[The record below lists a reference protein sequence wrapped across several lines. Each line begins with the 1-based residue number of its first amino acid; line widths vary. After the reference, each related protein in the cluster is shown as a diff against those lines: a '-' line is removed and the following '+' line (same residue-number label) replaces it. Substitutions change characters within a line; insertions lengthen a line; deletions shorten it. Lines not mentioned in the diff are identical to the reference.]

1 MAKKKRC
8 IIIFTEGETE
18 IEFYDSLINKVKE
31 NNNIEKFNA
40 DKIIKKTLKGIS
52 KFDKKLINKF
62 QYDILPKYG
71 DYEITVILCY
81 DTDVFEDCQKPVV
94 DWQKVEKKLLN
105 YGVKKVNHIKA
116 KKCIEDIFLLDMPG
130 ICKYLNINLIK
141 NINGINGVDKMKNL
155 FLKGNR
161 IYQKGYKC
169 EGFIKHLD
177 IDYIL
182 KKKQD
187 MFEPLIDELIG
198 VKKDGKS

>member
-8 IIIFTEGETE
+8 VIIFTEGETE
-18 IEFYDSLINKVKE
+18 IEFYDYLINKVKE
-31 NNNIEKFNA
+31 NNNVEKFNA

-71 DYEITVILCY
+71 DYEITVFLCY

-94 DWQKVEKKLLN
+94 DWQKVEKELLN

-116 KKCIEDIFLLDMPG
+116 NKCIEDIFLLDIPG
-130 ICKYLNINLIK
+130 ICKYLNIDPIK
-141 NINGINGVDKMKNL
+141 NINGINGVDKMKKL

-182 KKKQD
+182 KKKRV
-187 MFEPLIDELIG
+187 MFEPLIDELINN
-198 VKKDGKS
+198 D

>member
-1 MAKKKRC
+1 MAKKKC

-18 IEFYDSLINKVKE
+18 IEFYDYLIEKVKE
-31 NNNIEKFNA
+31 KNVIKKFNA

-62 QYDILPKYG
+62 RFDILPKYI
-71 DYEITVILCY
+71 DYEIIIFLCY

-94 DWQKVEKKLLN
+94 DWQKVDKKLLKC
-105 YGVKKVNHIKA
+105 GVKKVNHIKA
-116 KKCIEDIFLLDMPG
+116 KKCIEDIFLLDIPV
-130 ICKYLNINLIK
+130 ICKYLNISPIK
-141 NINGINGVDKMKNL
+141 NIDGTNGVDKMKKL

-169 EGFIKHLD
+169 ENFIKYLD

-182 KKKQD
+182 EKKSD
-187 MFEPLIDELIG
+187 MFESLIDEL
-198 VKKDGKS
+198 VEKNK

>member
-1 MAKKKRC
+1 MAKKKRYV
-8 IIIFTEGETE
+8 IIFTEGETE
-18 IEFYDSLINKVKE
+18 IEFYDYLINKVKE
-31 NNNIEKFNA
+31 NNNVEKFNA

-71 DYEITVILCY
+71 DYEITVFLCY

-94 DWQKVEKKLLN
+94 DWQKVEKELLN

-116 KKCIEDIFLLDMPG
+116 NKCIEDIFLLDIPG
-130 ICKYLNINLIK
+130 ICKYLNIDPIK
-141 NINGINGVDKMKNL
+141 NINGINGVDKMKKL

-182 KKKQD
+182 KKKRV
-187 MFEPLIDELIG
+187 MFEPLIDELINN
-198 VKKDGKS
+198 D

>member
-1 MAKKKRC
+1 MTKKKC

-18 IEFYDSLINKVKE
+18 IEFYDYLIEKIKE
-31 NNNIEKFNA
+31 KNNIKKFYV

-62 QYDILPKYG
+62 RFDILPKYM
-71 DYEITVILCY
+71 DYEITIFLCY

-94 DWQKVEKKLLN
+94 DWQKVERELLKC
-105 YGVKKVNHIKA
+105 GVKNVNHIKA
-116 KKCIEDIFLLDMPG
+116 KKCIEDIFLLDISG
-130 ICKYLNINLIK
+130 ICRYLNVSPIK
-141 NINGINGVDKMKNL
+141 NINGINGVDKMKKL

-169 EGFIKHLD
+169 EDFIKYLD

-182 KKKQD
+182 ERKSD
-187 MFEPLIDELIG
+187 MFENLIDELINNA
-198 VKKDGKS
+198 

>member
-8 IIIFTEGETE
+8 VIIFTEGETE
-18 IEFYDSLINKVKE
+18 IEFYDYLINKVKE
-31 NNNIEKFNA
+31 NNNVEKFNA

-71 DYEITVILCY
+71 DYEITVFLCY

-94 DWQKVEKKLLN
+94 DWQKVEKELLN

-116 KKCIEDIFLLDMPG
+116 NKCIEDIFLLDIPG
-130 ICKYLNINLIK
+130 ICKYLNIDPIK
-141 NINGINGVDKMKNL
+141 NINGINGVDKMKKL

-182 KKKQD
+182 KKKRD
-187 MFEPLIDELIG
+187 MFEPLIDELINN
-198 VKKDGKS
+198 D

>member
-8 IIIFTEGETE
+8 VMIFTEGETE
-18 IEFYDSLINKVKE
+18 IEFYDYLINKVKE
-31 NNNIEKFNA
+31 NNNVEKFNA

-71 DYEITVILCY
+71 DYEITVFLCY

-94 DWQKVEKKLLN
+94 DWQKVEKELLN

-116 KKCIEDIFLLDMPG
+116 NKCIEDIFLLDIPG
-130 ICKYLNINLIK
+130 ICKYLNIDPIK
-141 NINGINGVDKMKNL
+141 NINGINGVDKMKKL

-182 KKKQD
+182 KKKRD
-187 MFEPLIDELIG
+187 MFEPLIDELINN
-198 VKKDGKS
+198 D

>member
-8 IIIFTEGETE
+8 VIIFTEGETE
-18 IEFYDSLINKVKE
+18 IEFYDYLINKVKE
-31 NNNIEKFNA
+31 NNNVEKFNA

-71 DYEITVILCY
+71 DYEITVFLCY

-94 DWQKVEKKLLN
+94 DWQKVEKELLN

-116 KKCIEDIFLLDMPG
+116 NKCIEYIFLLDIPG
-130 ICKYLNINLIK
+130 ICKYLNIDPIK
-141 NINGINGVDKMKNL
+141 NINGINGVDKMKKL

-182 KKKQD
+182 KKKRV
-187 MFEPLIDELIG
+187 MFEPLIDELINN
-198 VKKDGKS
+198 D

>member
-8 IIIFTEGETE
+8 VIIFTEGETE
-18 IEFYDSLINKVKE
+18 IEFYDYLINKVKE
-31 NNNIEKFNA
+31 NNNVEKFNA

-71 DYEITVILCY
+71 DYEITVFLCY

-94 DWQKVEKKLLN
+94 DWQKVEKELLN

-116 KKCIEDIFLLDMPG
+116 NKCIEDIFLLDIPG
-130 ICKYLNINLIK
+130 ICKYLNIDPIK
-141 NINGINGVDKMKNL
+141 NINGINGVDKMKKL

-177 IDYIL
+177 IDYI
-182 KKKQD
+182 
-187 MFEPLIDELIG
+187 
-198 VKKDGKS
+198 

>member
-8 IIIFTEGETE
+8 VIIFTEGETE
-18 IEFYDSLINKVKE
+18 IEFYDYLINKVKE
-31 NNNIEKFNA
+31 NNNVEKFNA
-40 DKIIKKTLKGIS
+40 DKIIKKTLKEIS

-71 DYEITVILCY
+71 DYEITVFLCY

-94 DWQKVEKKLLN
+94 DWQKVEKELLN

-116 KKCIEDIFLLDMPG
+116 NKCIEDIFLLDIPG
-130 ICKYLNINLIK
+130 ICKYLNIDPIK
-141 NINGINGVDKMKNL
+141 NINGINGVDKMKKL

-182 KKKQD
+182 KKKRV
-187 MFEPLIDELIG
+187 MFEPLIDELINN
-198 VKKDGKS
+198 D